1 MFWRFCRTKPFMN
14 SYSTS
19 RVRQSNASPLFFG
32 SPLISC
38 TDKPICHGFDTF
50 SHSVIFKKHYSG
62 RFCTTLYEV
71 ITFHDMSTS
80 IIWNL
85 LSHCL
90 AWKRL
95 SRPSHHV
102 YSRVENSYDCCENT
116 KLRYA
121 YFKSSLLAQ
130 INWRCTIHF
139 QWKIKTSCNIDI
151 VIDAQS

>member
-1 MFWRFCRTKPFMN
+1 
-14 SYSTS
+14 
-19 RVRQSNASPLFFG
+19 
-32 SPLISC
+32 
-38 TDKPICHGFDTF
+38 
-50 SHSVIFKKHYSG
+50 
-62 RFCTTLYEV
+62 
-71 ITFHDMSTS
+71 MSTS

-139 QWKIKTSCNIDI
+139 QWKIKPLATSTSLLMHSRNWFLRI
-151 VIDAQS
+151 VRGESWPLRPNQTFEELLKILATAPYWNKTLGRAIEFWNYCLLLFKYFPQSFYNKSNARVGVSLFCVNN